1 MSKFIACSFWINSLK
16 KLRKKL
22 GNQNKQ
28 TKWLNNVLNEEVPF
42 SGPKSA
48 KTRPKFFSQKTPQF
62 PSKAPQFG
70 NFLVENDSPYQFLLH
85 FYVIIFSKYP
95 KSNISQR
102 FFNTFRKIFLDS
114 SKRPKFIWRHNH
126 KEFQKCHSDA
136 KAPLLAF

>member
-28 TKWLNNVLNEEVPF
+28 AKWLNVLNEEVPF

-48 KTRPKFFSQKTPQF
+48 KTRPKFFSQKT
-62 PSKAPQFG
+62 PQFG

-95 KSNISQR
+95 KSNNSQR
-102 FFNTFRKIFLDS
+102 FFNTFTQKISFGRFFLILLSAPNLFGVTTTRS
-114 SKRPKFIWRHNH
+114 SKNATLALKRH
-126 KEFQKCHSDA
+126 F
-136 KAPLLAF
+136 